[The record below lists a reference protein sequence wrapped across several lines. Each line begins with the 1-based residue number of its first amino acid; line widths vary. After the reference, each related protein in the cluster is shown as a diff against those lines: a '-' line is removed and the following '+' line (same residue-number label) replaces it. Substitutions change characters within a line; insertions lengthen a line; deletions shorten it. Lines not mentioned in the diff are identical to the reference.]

1 MLLEPIEIFEE
12 LLAKFYFKRKTK
24 TSFIISSSFNE
35 NFEQIIKQQQEQ
47 IAALL
52 VLIV

>member
-12 LLAKFYFKRKTK
+12 LLAEFYFKRKTK
-24 TSFIISSSFNE
+24 TGFIISSSFNE